1 MRKDYITWIFIIIIE
16 KYGLNNEPKFIDY
29 ETYKKE
35 LNNAISIMTGKVKIN
50 TINEIMNCLETI
62 DLDIEENND
71 IEVALNVIF
80 NNKNI
85 NNNEPGFSEENNE
98 NLSDLDD

>member
-50 TINEIMNCLETI
+50 TINEIMNCLETMI
-62 DLDIEENND
+62 
-71 IEVALNVIF
+71 
-80 NNKNI
+80 
-85 NNNEPGFSEENNE
+85 
-98 NLSDLDD
+98 